1 MSQLEITR
9 SQLEGVRD
17 EMNGEYERLMQEIEE
32 TDMIVAGLK
41 SQWEGESADAFQQTY
56 QQRSQRLKMAAQG
69 VRTYIVSLDRFIA
82 QYTAGEARRVN
93 IAK

>member
-17 EMNGEYERLMQEIEE
+17 EMNGEYEKLIQEIEE
-32 TDMIVAGLK
+32 TDMIVSGLK
-41 SQWEGESADAFQQTY
+41 AQWEGEASDAFQQTY
-56 QQRSQRLKMAAQG
+56 NQRSQRLKMAAQG
-69 VRTYIVSLDRFIA
+69 VKTYITALDTFIA
-82 QYTAGEARRVN
+82 QYSAGEAKRVN